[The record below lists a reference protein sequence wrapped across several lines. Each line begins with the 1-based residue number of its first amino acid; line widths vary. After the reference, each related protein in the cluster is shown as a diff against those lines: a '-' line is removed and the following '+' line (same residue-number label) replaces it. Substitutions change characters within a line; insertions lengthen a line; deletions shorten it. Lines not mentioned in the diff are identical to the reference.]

1 MNVKMNSNLGNLFSK
16 KVLASNII
24 HCKFSRNSLNAV
36 TFINPNVKIRA
47 VASPLKTQVKYNHSV
62 KGANENFTLRSA
74 TKPNLLDSRTLASN
88 LHVHDITNTRKYR
101 IYNFG
106 FVEQQIISSNQS
118 ILFN

>member
-1 MNVKMNSNLGNLFSK
+1 MNSNLGTLFNK
-16 KVLASNII
+16 NVLTSNII
-24 HCKFSRNSLNAV
+24 HCKFSRNSLNAA

-47 VASPLKTQVKYNHSV
+47 VASPVKAQVKYIHS
-62 KGANENFTLRSA
+62 ANRPNENLTLRSS

-88 LHVHDITNTRKYR
+88 LHVHNITNTRKYR